1 MEESGRPHQFNDYEY
16 RRLIADF
23 GVTADDW
30 IAGMVIVGSN
40 TGMLKSSIVFLRSP
54 TLNKL
59 RVQQRKD
66 A

>member
-30 IAGMVIVGSN
+30 IAGMGVVGSN
-40 TGMLKSSIVFLRSP
+40 NGMLKSSIVFLRSP
-54 TLNKL
+54 ALNKL
-59 RVQQRKD
+59 RVQQSED

>member
-1 MEESGRPHQFNDYEY
+1 MEESGRPNQFNDYEY

-30 IAGMVIVGSN
+30 IAGMVVVGCN
-40 TGMLKSSIVFLRSP
+40 PGMLKSSNVLLRSP
-54 TLNKL
+54 ALNKL
-59 RVQQRKD
+59 RVQQRED

>member
-30 IAGMVIVGSN
+30 IAGMVVVGCN
-40 TGMLKSSIVFLRSP
+40 TGMLDRSIALPAKSDF
-54 TLNKL
+54 K
-59 RVQQRKD
+59 
-66 A
+66 

>member
-1 MEESGRPHQFNDYEY
+1 MEESGRPNQFNDYEY

-30 IAGMVIVGSN
+30 IAGMVVVGCN
-40 TGMLKSSIVFLRSP
+40 TGMLKSSIVLLRSP
-54 TLNKL
+54 ALNKL
-59 RVQQRKD
+59 RVQQRED

>member
-23 GVTADDW
+23 RVTADDW
-30 IAGMVIVGSN
+30 IAGMVIFGSN

-59 RVQQRKD
+59 HVQQCKY

>member
-1 MEESGRPHQFNDYEY
+1 MEKSGRPNQFNDYEY

-30 IAGMVIVGSN
+30 IAGMVVVGCN

-54 TLNKL
+54 ALNKL
-59 RVQQRKD
+59 RVQQRED

>member
-1 MEESGRPHQFNDYEY
+1 MEEIGRPNQFNDYEY

-30 IAGMVIVGSN
+30 IAGMVVVGCN

-54 TLNKL
+54 ALNKL
-59 RVQQRKD
+59 RVQQRED

>member
-1 MEESGRPHQFNDYEY
+1 MEKSGRPNQFNDYEY

-23 GVTADDW
+23 VVTADDW
-30 IAGMVIVGSN
+30 IAGMVVVGCN

-54 TLNKL
+54 ALNKL
-59 RVQQRKD
+59 RVQQRED

>member
-1 MEESGRPHQFNDYEY
+1 MEESGRPNQFNDYEY

-30 IAGMVIVGSN
+30 IAGMVVVGCN
-40 TGMLKSSIVFLRSP
+40 TGMLKGSIVFLRSP
-54 TLNKL
+54 ALNKL
-59 RVQQRKD
+59 RVQQRED

>member
-1 MEESGRPHQFNDYEY
+1 MEESGRPHQFNDSEY

-30 IAGMVIVGSN
+30 IAGMVVVGCN

-54 TLNKL
+54 ALNKL
-59 RVQQRKD
+59 RVQQRED

>member
-1 MEESGRPHQFNDYEY
+1 MEESGRPHQFNDDEY

-23 GVTADDW
+23 RVTADGW
-30 IAGMVIVGSN
+30 IVGIVSVGCN
-40 TGMLKSSIVFLRSP
+40 IDMLESSIVFLRSL

-59 RVQQRKD
+59 HVQQRKD

>member
-1 MEESGRPHQFNDYEY
+1 MEKSGRPNQFNDYEY

-30 IAGMVIVGSN
+30 IAGMVVVGCN
-40 TGMLKSSIVFLRSP
+40 TGMLKSSIVLLRSP
-54 TLNKL
+54 ALNKL
-59 RVQQRKD
+59 RVQQRED

>member
-1 MEESGRPHQFNDYEY
+1 MEKSGRPNQFNDYEY

-30 IAGMVIVGSN
+30 IAGMVVVGCN
-40 TGMLKSSIVFLRSP
+40 TGMLKGSIVFLRSP
-54 TLNKL
+54 ALNKL
-59 RVQQRKD
+59 RVQQRED